1 MIGQR
6 TSQRSFV
13 GSVDW
18 LLIISYLLL
27 VVIGFMNVYSTVHH
41 TYPDVFVWESRAC
54 KQLVWIGSAIVLA
67 LVILFLIP
75 PRLYEPLAI
84 PGYLVIFLLLVLVI
98 FISEDTNGSH
108 SWFELGPI
116 KLQPAELSKIT
127 SSLMLAMIISKL
139 DLKFKT
145 WREYAIAGAVLLIPM
160 LAILG
165 ENETGSMLVYVGF
178 LFVLYREGISG
189 WWLFLLGLLI
199 TVVVVTLK
207 FDTFWALLVL
217 AIAATLTNEVLM
229 GKGLR
234 WTLIYLPII
243 IALIVWHIVYGKI
256 IEANPESIVRWF
268 KPLYVILPLLLAL
281 IVTYAITGFRQL
293 NGFKM
298 ATIIAV
304 VVSTI
309 ISFSVDFLFDKVLQ
323 HHQQQR
329 IEVLLGITEDRSG
342 AGYNVYQSKVAIGS
356 GGFFG
361 KGYLNGTQST
371 YGFVPEQST
380 DFIFC
385 TVGEEWGFLGCTAI
399 IMLYVLLISRIIR
412 GAERSRERFTRIYG
426 YCVAACLFMHLI
438 INVGMTIGLMP
449 VIGIPLP
456 LVSYGG
462 SSLWSF
468 TILIFIF
475 VALDRN
481 EKKYF

>member
-6 TSQRSFV
+6 TSQRSFA

-27 VVIGFMNVYSTVHH
+27 VTIGFMNVYSTVHN
-41 TYPDVFVWESRAC
+41 TYPDVFVWDSRAC
-54 KQLVWIGSAIVLA
+54 KQLVWIGSAFLLA
-67 LVILFLIP
+67 IMILFVIP
-75 PRLYEPLAI
+75 TRIYEQIAI
-84 PGYLVIFLLLVLVI
+84 PAYLGIFVLLVLVI
-98 FISEDTNGSH
+98 FIGKETNGSH

-127 SSLMLAMIISKL
+127 SSLTLAAIISKL

-145 WREYAIAGAVLLIPM
+145 FRDYLIAGAVMGLPM
-160 LAILG
+160 VAILA

-199 TVVVVTLK
+199 ATVVVTLK
-207 FDTFWALLVL
+207 FGPFWSLLLVG
-217 AIAATLTNEVLM
+217 IAATATNEIVI
-229 GKGLR
+229 GKGRR
-234 WTLIYLPII
+234 WFLIFLPIVTV
-243 IALIVWHIVYGKI
+243 LIVWQI
-256 IEANPESIVRWF
+256 IFTRLTAENPESAARFFDPAYITAA
-268 KPLYVILPLLLAL
+268 LLAVLMVVYL
-281 IVTYAITGFRQL
+281 IRGFRSL

-298 ATIIAV
+298 TSVGAILACIIMV
-304 VVSTI
+304 
-309 ISFSVDFLFDKVLQ
+309 FSIDFLFDKVLQ
-323 HHQQQR
+323 PHQQKR

-361 KGYLNGTQST
+361 RGYLNGTQST

-399 IMLYVLLISRIIR
+399 ILLYVLLISRIVN
-412 GAERSRERFTRIYG
+412 GAEKSRERFTRIYG
-426 YCVAACLFMHLI
+426 YCVAACLFMHLM

-462 SSLWSF
+462 SSLWAF